1 MQRSQADCDEDD
13 SLSSSLLPVGSSLS
27 RSPKLFQLQ
36 IAKFN
41 DLINLFEIRA
51 ASNISTTTYTI

>member
-1 MQRSQADCDEDD
+1 MQRSQTDCDDD